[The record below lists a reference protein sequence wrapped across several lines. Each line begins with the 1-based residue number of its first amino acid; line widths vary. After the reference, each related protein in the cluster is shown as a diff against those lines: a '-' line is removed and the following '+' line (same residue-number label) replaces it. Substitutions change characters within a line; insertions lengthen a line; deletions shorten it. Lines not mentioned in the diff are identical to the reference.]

1 MNHKDLWKQVLN
13 QIELDTSKANFAT
26 WFQNTNLESIDDGRA
41 VVSVPNAF
49 AKEWLEKKYH
59 KSIVRALRGQANSIR
74 SVGYLISSQKDFE
87 KQHVKPNSKAALNEE
102 QLEFK
107 EFSVDRETNLN
118 PKYTFDT
125 FIVGS
130 FNELAHAAALSIT
143 KNLGALYNPY
153 FIYGGVGLGKTHLLQ
168 AIGNEVKKRNP
179 ILKIL
184 YLTSEKFMNELISLI
199 QNREPLN
206 SFKEKYRNV
215 DLLIIDDVQFIAGK
229 AKTEEEFF
237 HTFNVLYENGKQIV
251 FSSDRPP
258 QAIPNLEERIRSRF
272 EAGLIADIGEPEY
285 EARLAILKSKIS
297 GSARP
302 LSDEVLEYIA
312 SVIQKNI
319 RELEGALNLLNAKEK
334 VKEAPL
340 TLDEVKNT
348 LNQLSARSQ
357 RVVSTQQILKVVS
370 VFYNIDE
377 RDLLARSRKREI
389 VKPRQVAMYLIRE
402 DFNGSYP
409 YIGQKLG
416 GRDHTTAL
424 HGYDKI
430 SKALKKDAKLV
441 EELRLIREK
450 LYKS

>member
-1 MNHKDLWKQVLN
+1 
-13 QIELDTSKANFAT
+13 
-26 WFQNTNLESIDDGRA
+26 
-41 VVSVPNAF
+41 
-49 AKEWLEKKYH
+49 
-59 KSIVRALRGQANSIR
+59 
-74 SVGYLISSQKDFE
+74 
-87 KQHVKPNSKAALNEE
+87 
-102 QLEFK
+102 
-107 EFSVDRETNLN
+107 
-118 PKYTFDT
+118 
-125 FIVGS
+125 
-130 FNELAHAAALSIT
+130 
-143 KNLGALYNPY
+143 
-153 FIYGGVGLGKTHLLQ
+153 
-168 AIGNEVKKRNP
+168 
-179 ILKIL
+179 
-184 YLTSEKFMNELISLI
+184 MNELISLI

-258 QAIPNLEERIRSRF
+258 QAIPNLEERLRSRF

>member
-130 FNELAHAAALSIT
+130 FNELAHAAALS
-143 KNLGALYNPY
+143 
-153 FIYGGVGLGKTHLLQ
+153 
-168 AIGNEVKKRNP
+168 KKRNP

-258 QAIPNLEERIRSRF
+258 QAIPNLEERLRSRF

-430 SKALKKDAKLV
+430 SKAQKKT
-441 EELRLIREK
+441 
-450 LYKS
+450 